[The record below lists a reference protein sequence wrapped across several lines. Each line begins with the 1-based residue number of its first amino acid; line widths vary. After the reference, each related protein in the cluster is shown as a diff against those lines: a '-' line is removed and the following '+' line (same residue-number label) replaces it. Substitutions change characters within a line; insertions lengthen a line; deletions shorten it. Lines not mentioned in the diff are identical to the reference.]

1 MHRAIGILLCD
12 FAQKQD
18 NTRWQVNRA
27 ASIVLGRGVHLG
39 LRGQQ
44 RRLAHRALWHSNRA
58 AIPMTDLRHAAN
70 LGRPS

>member
-1 MHRAIGILLCD
+1 
-12 FAQKQD
+12 
-18 NTRWQVNRA
+18 
-27 ASIVLGRGVHLG
+27 

-44 RRLAHRALWHSNRA
+44 RRLVHRALWHSNRA